1 MLLNRQKA
9 LLNYISLS
17 GDIKSKT
24 LLVKALFLLCEEEL
38 KPRGCSLYDFFP
50 YKYGPFSFS
59 LMKLDIQKLI
69 NEGIIS
75 DLPYRIIDKKR
86 TDKVIGSLDD
96 AMSSALEKTHNK
108 YGKMSV
114 AKVKDYVYSRY
125 PYFAIHN
132 DNNPEA
138 YAPHDPANSPLL
150 QEAHIF
156 TIGYEGRSLDA
167 FLNIL
172 IANNVKT
179 LVDIRNNPVSMK
191 YGFSGRLLKH
201 YVNETGIKYISI
213 PELGIESQHR
223 KKLDNQEDYINLF
236 KIYESEILPQRNDT
250 MERLKNLIAQEKR
263 IALMCFEKDELMCH
277 RGIASR
283 YLQRYCGN
291 KYGLSH
297 L

>member
-9 LLNYISLS
+9 LLNYISTS
-17 GDIKSKT
+17 GEIKSKT
-24 LLVKALFLLCEEEL
+24 LLVKAFFLLCEEEL

-50 YKYGPFSFS
+50 YKYGPYSFS

-75 DLPYRIIDKKR
+75 DLPYCIIDKR
-86 TDKVIGSLDD
+86 RANEIIGGLDS
-96 AMSSALEKTHNK
+96 AMSSALKKIHNK
-108 YGKMSV
+108 YDKMSA
-114 AKVKDYVYSRY
+114 AKIKDYVYARY

-132 DNNPEA
+132 DNNPRA
-138 YAPHDPANSPLL
+138 YAPYDPANSLL
-150 QEAHIF
+150 FQEARIF

-167 FLNIL
+167 FLNTL
-172 IANNVKT
+172 IANNVKA

-191 YGFSGRLLKH
+191 YGFSGRSLKH
-201 YVNETGIKYISI
+201 YVEETGIKYISI
-213 PELGIESQHR
+213 LELGIERRHR
-223 KKLDNQEDYINLF
+223 KNLDNQEDYINLF
-236 KIYESEILPQRNDT
+236 KMYESEILPQRNDK
-250 MERLKNLIAQEKR
+250 MALLKNLIEQEKR
-263 IALMCFEKDELMCH
+263 IALMCFEKDARMCH

-283 YLQRYCGN
+283 YLQNYCGY

>member
-9 LLNYISLS
+9 LLNYISIS
-17 GDIKSKT
+17 GEIKSKT

-38 KPRGCSLYDFFP
+38 KPRTCSLYDFFP

-59 LMKLDIQKLI
+59 LMKLDIQKLVK
-69 NEGIIS
+69 EGIIS
-75 DLPYRIIDKKR
+75 DLPYRVIDKRRADNIID
-86 TDKVIGSLDD
+86 GLDG

-114 AKVKDYVYSRY
+114 AKIKDYVYSRY

-132 DNNPEA
+132 ENNPKA

-150 QEAHIF
+150 QEARIF

-167 FLNIL
+167 FLDTL

-191 YGFSGRLLKH
+191 YGFTGRLLKH
-201 YVNETGIKYISI
+201 YVEETGIKYISI
-213 PELGIESQHR
+213 PELGIESRQR

-236 KIYESEILPQRNDT
+236 KIYESEILPQRNEK
-250 MERLKNLIAQEKR
+250 MELLRNLIMHEKR
-263 IALMCFEKDELMCH
+263 IALMCFEKDERMCH

-283 YLQRYCGN
+283 YLQEYCGN

>member
-9 LLNYISLS
+9 LLNYISIA
-17 GDIKSKT
+17 GEIKSKT

-50 YKYGPFSFS
+50 YKYGPFSFG
-59 LMKLDIQKLI
+59 LMKLDIQRLI

-75 DLPYRIIDKKR
+75 DFHYRVIDKRRADKIID
-86 TDKVIGSLDD
+86 GLDD
-96 AMSSALEKTHNK
+96 AMSSALERIHKT

-114 AKVKDYVYSRY
+114 GKIKDYVYSRY

-132 DNNPEA
+132 DNNPRA

-150 QEAHIF
+150 QEARIF

-167 FLNIL
+167 FLNTL
-172 IANNVKT
+172 IANNVKL

-191 YGFSGRLLKH
+191 YGFTGSLLKH
-201 YVNETGIKYISI
+201 YVEETGIKYISI
-213 PELGIESQHR
+213 PELGIESRYR
-223 KKLDNQEDYINLF
+223 KNLDEQGDYTNLF
-236 KIYESEILPQRNDT
+236 KIYESEILPQRNDK
-250 MERLKNLIAQEKR
+250 MALLKNLITQEKR
-263 IALMCFEKDELMCH
+263 IALMCFEKDERMCH

-283 YLQRYCGN
+283 YFQNWCGN
-291 KYGLSH
+291 KYGVSH

>member
-9 LLNYISLS
+9 LLNYISIS
-17 GDIKSKT
+17 GEIKSKT

-50 YKYGPFSFS
+50 YKYGPYSFS

-69 NEGIIS
+69 MEGIIS

-86 TDKVIGSLDD
+86 ANKIIDGLNG
-96 AMSSALEKTHNK
+96 AMSSALERLHNK

-114 AKVKDYVYSRY
+114 AKIKDYVYACY

-132 DNNPEA
+132 ENNPEA
-138 YAPHDPANSPLL
+138 YLPYDPAYSPLL
-150 QEAHIF
+150 QKASIF
-156 TIGYEGRSLDA
+156 TIGYEGKSLDA
-167 FLNIL
+167 FLNTL
-172 IANNVKT
+172 IVNNIKS

-191 YGFSGRLLKH
+191 YGFSGSSLKH
-201 YVNETGIKYISI
+201 YIEEAGIKYISI
-213 PELGIESQHR
+213 PELGIESQYR
-223 KKLDNQEDYINLF
+223 KNLNNQVDYANLF
-236 KIYESEILPQRNDT
+236 KIYESEILPQRNDK
-250 MERLKNLIAQEKR
+250 MVLLKNLIMQEKR
-263 IALMCFEKDELMCH
+263 IALMCFEKDEQMCH

-283 YLQRYCGN
+283 YLQDYCNN

>member
-9 LLNYISLS
+9 LLNYISIS
-17 GDIKSKT
+17 GEIKSKT

-38 KPRGCSLYDFFP
+38 KPHGYQIYDFFP
-50 YKYGPFSFS
+50 YKYGPYSFN
-59 LMKLDIQKLI
+59 LMKLDIQKLVK
-69 NEGIIS
+69 EGIIS
-75 DLPYRIIDKKR
+75 DLPYRVIDKKR
-86 TDKVIGSLDD
+86 ADKIIDCLDD

-108 YGKMSV
+108 YGKMNT
-114 AKVKDYVYSRY
+114 ATIKDYVYARY

-132 DNNPEA
+132 DNNPKA

-150 QEAHIF
+150 QEASIF

-167 FLNIL
+167 FLNAL
-172 IANNVKT
+172 IANNIKT

-191 YGFSGRLLKH
+191 YGFTGRSLKH
-201 YVNETGIKYISI
+201 YVEETGIKYISI
-213 PELGIESQHR
+213 PELGIESRHR
-223 KKLDNQEDYINLF
+223 KNLDNQEDYINLF
-236 KIYESEILPQRNDT
+236 KIYENEILPQRNDK
-250 MERLKNLIAQEKR
+250 MALLENLIMQEKR
-263 IALMCFEKDELMCH
+263 IALMCFEKDEQMCH

-283 YLQRYCGN
+283 YFQSYCNN

>member
-9 LLNYISLS
+9 LLNYISIS
-17 GDIKSKT
+17 GEIKSKT

-50 YKYGPFSFS
+50 YKYGPYSFS

-69 NEGIIS
+69 NEGVIS
-75 DLPYRIIDKKR
+75 DLPYRVIDKKR
-86 TDKVIGSLDD
+86 ANEIIDGLDG
-96 AMSSALEKTHNK
+96 AMSSALEKTYNK
-108 YGKMSV
+108 YGRMSV
-114 AKVKDYVYSRY
+114 AKVKDYVYARY

-132 DNNPEA
+132 ENNPKA
-138 YAPHDPANSPLL
+138 YLPYDPANSPLF
-150 QEAHIF
+150 QEARIF
-156 TIGYEGRSLDA
+156 TIGYEGKTLDA

-172 IANNVKT
+172 IANNIKS

-191 YGFSGRLLKH
+191 YGFTGRLLKH
-201 YVNETGIKYISI
+201 YVEETGIKYISV
-213 PELGIESQHR
+213 PELGIESRHR
-223 KKLDNQEDYINLF
+223 KNLDNQDDYATLF
-236 KIYESEILPQRNDT
+236 KIYENEILPQRNDK
-250 MERLKNLIAQEKR
+250 MALLRNLIMQEKR
-263 IALMCFEKDELMCH
+263 IALMCFEKDEQMCH

-283 YLQRYCGN
+283 YLQSYCGN

>member
-9 LLNYISLS
+9 LLNYISIS
-17 GDIKSKT
+17 GEIKSKT

-50 YKYGPFSFS
+50 YKYGPYSFS

-86 TDKVIGSLDD
+86 ADRIIDGLDD

-108 YGKMSV
+108 YGKMNA
-114 AKVKDYVYSRY
+114 AKIKDHVYARY

-132 DNNPEA
+132 ENNPEV
-138 YAPHDPANSPLL
+138 YSPYDPANSPLF
-150 QEAHIF
+150 QEAGIF
-156 TIGYEGRSLDA
+156 TIGYEGRSLDS
-167 FLNIL
+167 FLNTL

-179 LVDIRNNPVSMK
+179 LADIRNNPVSMK
-191 YGFSGRLLKH
+191 YGFTGRSLKH
-201 YVNETGIKYISI
+201 YVEETGIKYISI
-213 PELGIESQHR
+213 PELGIESQYR
-223 KKLDNQEDYINLF
+223 KNLDNQEDYINLF
-236 KIYESEILPQRNDT
+236 KIYESEILPQRNDK
-250 MERLKNLIAQEKR
+250 MALLKNLIMQEKR
-263 IALMCFEKDELMCH
+263 IALMCFEKDERMCH

-283 YLQRYCGN
+283 YFQSYCNN

>member
-9 LLNYISLS
+9 LLNYISIS
-17 GDIKSKT
+17 GEIKSKT
-24 LLVKALFLLCEEEL
+24 LLVKAFFLLCEEEL
-38 KPRGCSLYDFFP
+38 KPRGCPLYDFFP
-50 YKYGPFSFS
+50 YKYGPYSFS

-75 DLPYRIIDKKR
+75 DLPYRIIDKR
-86 TDKVIGSLDD
+86 RANEIIGGLDR
-96 AMSSALEKTHNK
+96 ATYSALEKIHNK

-114 AKVKDYVYSRY
+114 AKIKDYVYARY

-132 DNNPEA
+132 ENNPKA
-138 YAPHDPANSPLL
+138 YLPYDPANSSLF
-150 QEAHIF
+150 QEARIF

-167 FLNIL
+167 FLNTL
-172 IANNVKT
+172 IANNIKA

-191 YGFSGRLLKH
+191 YGFTGRSLKH
-201 YVNETGIKYISI
+201 YVEETGIKYISI
-213 PELGIESQHR
+213 PELGIESRH
-223 KKLDNQEDYINLF
+223 KKNLDNQEDYINLF
-236 KIYESEILPQRNDT
+236 KTYESEILPQRNDK
-250 MERLKNLIAQEKR
+250 MVLLKNLIMQEKR
-263 IALMCFEKDELMCH
+263 IALMCFEKDARMCH

-283 YLQRYCGN
+283 YLQNYCGY

>member
-9 LLNYISLS
+9 LLNYISIS
-17 GDIKSKT
+17 GEIKSKT

-38 KPRGCSLYDFFP
+38 KPRGCPLYDFFP

-59 LMKLDIQKLI
+59 LMKCDIQRLI

-75 DLPYRIIDKKR
+75 DFPYRIIDKR
-86 TDKVIGSLDD
+86 RADKIIGGLDS
-96 AMSSALEKTHNK
+96 AMSSALERIHNT

-114 AKVKDYVYSRY
+114 GKIKDYVYSRY

-132 DNNPEA
+132 DNNPRT

-150 QEAHIF
+150 QEERIF

-167 FLNIL
+167 FLNTL

-191 YGFSGRLLKH
+191 YGFTCRLLKH
-201 YVNETGIKYISI
+201 YVEETGIKYISI
-213 PELGIESQHR
+213 PELGIESRHR
-223 KKLDNQEDYINLF
+223 KNLDNQEDYATLF
-236 KIYESEILPQRNDT
+236 KIYESEILPQRKDK
-250 MERLKNLIAQEKR
+250 MARLKNLITQGKR
-263 IALMCFEKDELMCH
+263 IALMCFEKDERMCH
-277 RGIASR
+277 RGIASH
-283 YLQRYCGN
+283 YLQGYCGN